1 MRKVLTYDIADIVP
15 YINWL
20 YFFHAWGLGGKPV
33 GEKEKMK
40 QEALL
45 MLKSWYGKYHTHAL
59 FRLMKACSD
68 GDDIVLIDDLNDKI
82 NGQTIRS
89 EVRIPMLRQQKVSAD
104 GQPNLCLSDF
114 LRPIYMGKTD
124 CLGIFCAT
132 VDAEIVELYRHDDY
146 QSMLAQTLSDRLAE
160 ATAERMHQEVRTT
173 FWGYAA
179 DEKLTME
186 QLLRE
191 DYQGIR
197 PAVGYPSMPDTS
209 INFLLDEILGMKEV
223 GIRLTESGMMTP
235 HASVSGLM
243 FSHPKAHSFE
253 LGKIG
258 EDQLRDYANR
268 RGIPVELM
276 RRFLQSSL
284 MKK

>member
-1 MRKVLTYDIADIVP
+1 MRKVLTYDIADMVP

-20 YFFHAWGLGGKPV
+20 YFFHAWGLSGKPA

-68 GDDIVLIDDLNDKI
+68 GDDIVLIDDLNDKT

-114 LRPIYMGKTD
+114 LRPIYMEKTD

-173 FWGYAA
+173 IWGYAA

-243 FSHPKAHSFE
+243 FSHPKAHYLNWE
-253 LGKIG
+253 
-258 EDQLRDYANR
+258 R
-268 RGIPVELM
+268 
-276 RRFLQSSL
+276 
-284 MKK
+284 

>member
-1 MRKVLTYDIADIVP
+1 
-15 YINWL
+15 
-20 YFFHAWGLGGKPV
+20 
-33 GEKEKMK
+33 
-40 QEALL
+40 
-45 MLKSWYGKYHTHAL
+45 
-59 FRLMKACSD
+59 
-68 GDDIVLIDDLNDKI
+68 
-82 NGQTIRS
+82 
-89 EVRIPMLRQQKVSAD
+89 
-104 GQPNLCLSDF
+104 
-114 LRPIYMGKTD
+114 MGKTD

-197 PAVGYPSMPDTS
+197 PAVGYPSIPDTS

-235 HASVSGLM
+235 HASVY
-243 FSHPKAHSFE
+243 FE

>member
-1 MRKVLTYDIADIVP
+1 MKKVLTYDIADIVP

-20 YFFHAWGLGGKPV
+20 YFFHAWGLSGKPA

-68 GDDIVLIDDLNDKI
+68 GDDIVLIDDLNDKT

-114 LRPIYMGKTD
+114 LRPIYMEKTD

-173 FWGYAA
+173 
-179 DEKLTME
+179 
-186 QLLRE
+186 
-191 DYQGIR
+191 GICCR
-197 PAVGYPSMPDTS
+197 
-209 INFLLDEILGMKEV
+209 
-223 GIRLTESGMMTP
+223 
-235 HASVSGLM
+235 
-243 FSHPKAHSFE
+243 
-253 LGKIG
+253 
-258 EDQLRDYANR
+258 
-268 RGIPVELM
+268 
-276 RRFLQSSL
+276 
-284 MKK
+284 

>member
-20 YFFHAWGLGGKPV
+20 YFFHAWGLSGKPA

-68 GDDIVLIDDLNDKI
+68 GDDIVLIDDLNDQI
-82 NGQTIRS
+82 NGQTNRS

-114 LRPIYMGKTD
+114 LRPIYMEKTD

-179 DEKLTME
+179 DEKLTMG
-186 QLLRE
+186 RHHTTF
-191 DYQGIR
+191 
-197 PAVGYPSMPDTS
+197 SKSDTS

-243 FSHPKAHSFE
+243 FSHPKAHYFE